1 MRALVTSTESLISML
16 VTSGAAGCAAAV
28 PGFAWRPAVRVL

>member
-1 MRALVTSTESLISML
+1 MRALMTSTKSLISVL
-16 VTSGAAGCAAAV
+16 VASGAAGCAAAV